1 MPASSPWYLLIH
13 QLPPRPLYLRAK
25 IGNRLEK
32 VGAVALKN
40 SVYVLPG
47 RSDCLEDFQWIA
59 QEAIAGGGEAWV
71 CAAAFQGPSATGALR
86 ARFQAQADTAY
97 EALGAD
103 LRQAIREARGR
114 TPAGSPE
121 ERAAGL
127 TRLRK
132 RLEEVRGIDFFGAPR
147 RKEIEALMEELERLL
162 HRTAPDPAGSS
173 RRGLPGLT
181 GRVWVTRRGIKVD
194 RMSTAWLVRRFVNP
208 RARFRFV
215 DPGKESPAPG
225 EISFDMSGGDV
236 THEGDRCTFE
246 TLLARTKSKDPGLR
260 AIGEIVH
267 DLDLKDGKYG
277 RPEAAGIRALID
289 GIVRSHAADTR
300 RLEAGLELFDVLYAS
315 LREAPGAPPR
325 GRRPRAR
332 RRPPRG
338 R

>member
-1 MPASSPWYLLIH
+1 MARVNDWYLLIH

-40 SVYVLPG
+40 SIYVLPRRG
-47 RSDCLEDFQWIA
+47 DCLEDFQWIA
-59 QEAIAGGGEAWV
+59 QEAVAGGGEAWV
-71 CAAAFQGPSATGALR
+71 SEAAFPDPSVSKALVTRFR
-86 ARFQAQADTAY
+86 AQSDQAY
-97 EALGAD
+97 EALAGD
-103 LRQAIREARGR
+103 VRQAIREARGR
-114 TPAGSPE
+114 SPAGSPE
-121 ERAAGL
+121 ERAARRA
-127 TRLRK
+127 RLRK
-132 RLEEVRGIDFFGAPR
+132 RLEEIRGNDFFGAPR
-147 RKEIEALMEELERLL
+147 GREIEVLMEEFEMLL
-162 HRTAPDPAGSS
+162 NRTAPDPAGSPP
-173 RRGLPGLT
+173 RGLPGLA

-215 DPGKESPAPG
+215 DPARETPASG
-225 EISFDMSGGDV
+225 EVSFDMTGGVV

-246 TLLARTKSKDPGLR
+246 TLLSRTGSKDPGLR

-300 RLEAGLELFDVLYAS
+300 RLEAGLELFDQLYAS
-315 LREAPGAPPR
+315 LREAPQSSGP
-325 GRRPRAR
+325 
-332 RRPPRG
+332 RRPPR
-338 R
+338 RRRPRS